1 MSYHKAREVGS
12 REALQGEDI
21 DKNFTGGW
29 GGGHIGTFD
38 QIFIVIPPL
47 IVPKESSGRDRN
59 IVCCN
64 YGQGSQKN

>member
-21 DKNFTGGW
+21 DENCSRGG

-38 QIFIVIPPL
+38 QIFIVISPL
-47 IVPKESSGRDRN
+47 IVPKESSGRNRE
-59 IVCCN
+59 
-64 YGQGSQKN
+64 SLL